1 MAREQLHSRIGLLLA
16 AVLLLPAC
24 SFMESVTP
32 DRRVDY
38 KKAKTTEALEV
49 PPDLT
54 ASDLDDTLVVSGVEP
69 SGTATISDYPGDRA
83 AIPAAAAGRQV
94 LPEAPQVELE
104 RDGDTAWLVV
114 QGEPAQV
121 WPRVRDFWLQNG
133 FLLELEDPQ
142 IGIMETSWAE
152 NRADIPT
159 DPIRSVL
166 KKVIDPVYS
175 AATRD
180 KYRVRLERGQRLGTT
195 EIFLTHRGMEEVVQ
209 GTPDEESVLWQP
221 RPSDPEL
228 EAEML
233 KRLMVSLGV
242 QEQRAERL
250 LASAEE
256 GEPRAQFTQG
266 ADGELSLTVLED
278 FSRAWRRTGIALDRI
293 GFAVEDRRRADGI
306 YLVRYVDPDRR
317 KKGFFSKLFSSE
329 DEGQDQYQIQLL
341 AEGPRTQLVVRNEAG
356 ERDQSGTAKRILELL
371 LEELK

>member
-69 SGTATISDYPGDRA
+69 SGTAAISDYPGDRA

-209 GTPDEESVLWQP
+209 GTPDEENVLWQP

-242 QEQRAERL
+242 QEQRADRL

-293 GFAVEDRRRADGI
+293 GFAVEDRRRADGV

-356 ERDQSGTAKRILELL
+356 ERDQSRTAKRILELL